1 MIKGDDSINRKIMTF
16 LTGNGVTFMFPDI
29 TVTVYICAVIVLGI
43 IFSIL
48 MSIINIWLVFP
59 GFLIGL
65 MLLPL
70 VIIISNNTDNNNML
84 PDIES
89 IYDILRIQ
97 ARAGIFIKDSL
108 ADCYMMVT
116 DKRLKAALLVLCN
129 KVSINSTIEEAVEE
143 FNSKFNNRH
152 IDVLCIVLS
161 QALSSGKT
169 VQILSDMSEQ
179 INQLRHSRAKSDEG
193 KLERKIEVVELLIF
207 VGILAIGIL
216 AMGNE
221 IAGMINF

>member
-1 MIKGDDSINRKIMTF
+1 LIKGDDSINRKIMTF

-152 IDVLCIVLS
+152 IDVLCIVLN
-161 QALSSGKT
+161 QAQSSGKT

-179 INQLRHSRAKSDEG
+179 IRLVRKSHSIREKG
-193 KLERKIEVVELLIF
+193 RLERRIEIIELLIF
-207 VGILAIGIL
+207 VGVIAIGIYS
-216 AMGNE
+216 MGSE
-221 IAGMINF
+221 IAKIII